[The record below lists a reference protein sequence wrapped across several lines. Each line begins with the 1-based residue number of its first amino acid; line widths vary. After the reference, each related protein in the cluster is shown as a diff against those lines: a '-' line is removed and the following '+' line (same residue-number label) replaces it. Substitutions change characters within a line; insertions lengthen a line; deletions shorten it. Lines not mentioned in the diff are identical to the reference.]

1 MRNNRKQN
9 EIINLSVKGG
19 EKMAR
24 PRKTTATSTGKI
36 GKEKIKERQE
46 QEIKVKIDNKGL
58 KAPDYLSETAKIE
71 FTRVVDE
78 ASKINTLDNLDL
90 SILAIYCNAYSQYL
104 EVTDEIQKMDQA
116 YRYITED
123 NKISPLINAQ
133 DKIIKQIMTCSS
145 KLGLATTD
153 RLKLIVPKKEEGT
166 TNKYLKYLNG

>member
-1 MRNNRKQN
+1 
-9 EIINLSVKGG
+9 
-19 EKMAR
+19 MAR
-24 PRKTTATSTGKI
+24 PRKTLAATKKNLTKAEI
-36 GKEKIKERQE
+36 EQKQE
-46 QEIKVKIDNKGL
+46 QEERIKIDRENL
-58 KAPDYLSETAKIE
+58 TAPNYLTEKAKAEFERVVKEAKKIE
-71 FTRVVDE
+71 
-78 ASKINTLDNLDL
+78 ILDNLDL
-90 SILAIYCNAYSQYL
+90 SILAIYSSAYAQYL
-104 EVTDEIQKMDQA
+104 EITEEIQKMDQS

>member
-1 MRNNRKQN
+1 M
-9 EIINLSVKGG
+9 KGG
-19 EKMAR
+19 EKVAR

-36 GKEKIKERQE
+36 GKEQIKERQE
-46 QEIKVKIDNKGL
+46 QEERIKIDRENL
-58 KAPDYLSETAKIE
+58 DAPNYLTEKAKAEFERVVREAKKIE
-71 FTRVVDE
+71 
-78 ASKINTLDNLDL
+78 ILDNLDL
-90 SILAIYCNAYSQYL
+90 SILAIYSSAYAQYL
-104 EVTDEIQKMDQA
+104 EITEEIQKMDQA

>member
-1 MRNNRKQN
+1 
-9 EIINLSVKGG
+9 
-19 EKMAR
+19 MAR

-36 GKEKIKERQE
+36 GKEQIKERQE
-46 QEIKVKIDNKGL
+46 QEERIKIDRENL
-58 KAPDYLSETAKIE
+58 DAPNYLTEKAKAEFERVVREAKKIE
-71 FTRVVDE
+71 
-78 ASKINTLDNLDL
+78 ILDNLDL
-90 SILAIYCNAYSQYL
+90 SILAIYSSAYAQYL
-104 EVTDEIQKMDQA
+104 EITEEIQKMDQA

>member
-1 MRNNRKQN
+1 
-9 EIINLSVKGG
+9 
-19 EKMAR
+19 MAR
-24 PRKTTATSTGKI
+24 PRKTLAATKKNLTKAEI
-36 GKEKIKERQE
+36 EQKQE
-46 QEIKVKIDNKGL
+46 QEERIKIDRENL
-58 KAPDYLSETAKIE
+58 AAPNYLTEKAKAEFERVVREAKKIE
-71 FTRVVDE
+71 IF
-78 ASKINTLDNLDL
+78 DNLDL
-90 SILAIYCNAYSQYL
+90 SILAIYSSAYAQYL
-104 EVTDEIQKMDQA
+104 EITEEIQKMDQA

>member
-1 MRNNRKQN
+1 
-9 EIINLSVKGG
+9 
-19 EKMAR
+19 MAR
-24 PRKTTATSTGKI
+24 PRKTLAATKKNLTKAEI
-36 GKEKIKERQE
+36 EQKQE
-46 QEIKVKIDNKGL
+46 QEERIKIDRENL
-58 KAPDYLSETAKIE
+58 TAPNYLTEKAKAEFERVVREAKKIE
-71 FTRVVDE
+71 
-78 ASKINTLDNLDL
+78 ILDNLDL
-90 SILAIYCNAYSQYL
+90 SILAIYSSAYAQYL
-104 EVTDEIQKMDQA
+104 EITEEIQKIDQA

>member
-1 MRNNRKQN
+1 MGKV
-9 EIINLSVKGG
+9 VK
-19 EKMAR
+19 EMAR
-24 PRKTTATSTGKI
+24 PRKTLAATKKNLTKAEI
-36 GKEKIKERQE
+36 EQKQE
-46 QEIKVKIDNKGL
+46 QEERIKIDRENLTAPKYL
-58 KAPDYLSETAKIE
+58 TEKAKAEFERVVREARKIE
-71 FTRVVDE
+71 IF
-78 ASKINTLDNLDL
+78 DNLDL
-90 SILAIYCNAYSQYL
+90 SILAIYSSAYAQYL
-104 EVTDEIQKMDQA
+104 EITEEIQKMDQA

>member
-1 MRNNRKQN
+1 M
-9 EIINLSVKGG
+9 VK
-19 EKMAR
+19 EMAR
-24 PRKTTATSTGKI
+24 PRKTLAATKKNLTKAEI
-36 GKEKIKERQE
+36 EQKQE
-46 QEIKVKIDNKGL
+46 QEERIKIDRENLTAPKYL
-58 KAPDYLSETAKIE
+58 TEKAKAEFERVVREAKKIE
-71 FTRVVDE
+71 IF
-78 ASKINTLDNLDL
+78 DNLDL
-90 SILAIYCNAYSQYL
+90 SILAIYSSAYAQYL
-104 EVTDEIQKMDQA
+104 EITEEIQKMDQA

>member
-1 MRNNRKQN
+1 M
-9 EIINLSVKGG
+9 KGG

-24 PRKTTATSTGKI
+24 PRKTLAATKKNLTKAEI
-36 GKEKIKERQE
+36 EQKQE
-46 QEIKVKIDNKGL
+46 QEERIKIDRENL
-58 KAPDYLSETAKIE
+58 TAPNYLTEKAKAEFERVVKEAKKIE
-71 FTRVVDE
+71 
-78 ASKINTLDNLDL
+78 ILDNLDL
-90 SILAIYCNAYSQYL
+90 SILAIYSSAYAQYL
-104 EVTDEIQKMDQA
+104 EITEEIQKMDQS

>member
-1 MRNNRKQN
+1 MRKV
-9 EIINLSVKGG
+9 VK
-19 EKMAR
+19 EMAR
-24 PRKTTATSTGKI
+24 PRKTLAATKKNLTKAEI
-36 GKEKIKERQE
+36 EQKQE
-46 QEIKVKIDNKGL
+46 QEERIKIDRENL
-58 KAPDYLSETAKIE
+58 TAPNYLTEKAKAEFERVVKEAKKIE
-71 FTRVVDE
+71 
-78 ASKINTLDNLDL
+78 ILDNLDL
-90 SILAIYCNAYSQYL
+90 SILAIYSSAYAQYL
-104 EVTDEIQKMDQA
+104 EITEEIQKMDQS

>member
-1 MRNNRKQN
+1 
-9 EIINLSVKGG
+9 
-19 EKMAR
+19 MAR

-36 GKEKIKERQE
+36 GKEKIKEKQE
-46 QEIKVKIDNKGL
+46 QEERIKIDRENL
-58 KAPDYLSETAKIE
+58 TAPNYLTEKAKAEFERVVREAKKIE
-71 FTRVVDE
+71 IF
-78 ASKINTLDNLDL
+78 DNLDL
-90 SILAIYCNAYSQYL
+90 SILAIYSSAYAQYL
-104 EVTDEIQKMDQA
+104 EITEEIQNMDQA

-153 RLKLIVPKKEEGT
+153 RLKLIVPKKEEGI

>member
-1 MRNNRKQN
+1 MKKV
-9 EIINLSVKGG
+9 VK
-19 EKMAR
+19 EMAR
-24 PRKTTATSTGKI
+24 PRKTLAATKKNLTKAEI
-36 GKEKIKERQE
+36 EQKQE
-46 QEIKVKIDNKGL
+46 QEERIKIDRENL
-58 KAPDYLSETAKIE
+58 TAPNYLTEKAKAEFERVVREAKKIE
-71 FTRVVDE
+71 IF
-78 ASKINTLDNLDL
+78 DNLDL
-90 SILAIYCNAYSQYL
+90 SILAIYSSAYAQYL
-104 EVTDEIQKMDQA
+104 EITEEIQKMDQA

>member
-1 MRNNRKQN
+1 MT
-9 EIINLSVKGG
+9 
-19 EKMAR
+19 R

-46 QEIKVKIDNKGL
+46 QENKIKLDNKNL
-58 KAPDYLSETAKIE
+58 KAPAYLSETAKIE
-71 FTRVVDE
+71 FARVVEE
-78 ASKINTLDNLDL
+78 ASKIDTLDNLDL
-90 SILAIYCNAYSQYL
+90 SILAIYSSAYAQYL
-104 EVTDEIQKMDQA
+104 EITEEIQKMDQA

-153 RLKLIVPKKEEGT
+153 RLKLIVPTKEESS
-166 TNKYLKYLNG
+166 TNKYLRYIDG